1 MRLRILCV
9 FVAIC
14 LMASLLPLTVLAEDP
29 SVVVNFTNPEESDS
43 FSVTVAPG
51 ESKFVITN
59 ADKKFVMWT
68 EENPPADNF
77 IKLEYPADGKA
88 TLQVTLNNIDAFSSS
103 QFFKRPSIAFTPG
116 EYSVVINLVGNNKLT
131 NSLSSC
137 IFYEGIKNMTIT
149 GPGNL
154 TMLNTSSVDGSIWG
168 RGGDLLIQ
176 DTTLDIT
183 VTSSTNSNHNAIL
196 LASGNVTLDKVKIT
210 YSLTGGCLVFMGT
223 FTEKVG
229 RKTVDTATDRFI
241 TIKDSEISG
250 SANLCSFRSTTPCT
264 IINSTLTIIKNST
277 RAKICPEYAIFCPA
291 PNLEGEYTALAG
303 MAKSPEKAKE
313 FNVKKLESYTY
324 FSLTPGKAETV
335 PETTV
340 ATIPE
345 TTVATIPETTV
356 ATTPETTVDT
366 TPDVTTDAAADNNS
380 GTPMKI
386 VFIIAAALIVAAGG
400 AAGVILYT
408 KKKKA

>member
-1 MRLRILCV
+1 MKARILR
-9 FVAIC
+9 ALLALC
-14 LMASLLPLTVLAEDP
+14 LMVALLPVTVFAEDP
-29 SVVVNFTNPEESDS
+29 SIVVNFTNPEESDS
-43 FSVTVAPG
+43 FSVTIAPG

-59 ADKKFVMWT
+59 TDKKFVMWA
-68 EENPPADNF
+68 EENAPADNF
-77 IKLEYPADGKA
+77 IKLEYPADGKS
-88 TLQVTLNNIDAFSSS
+88 TLQVTFNNIDSDSSS
-103 QFFKRPSIAFTPG
+103 NSYKRPSIAFTPG

-131 NSLSSC
+131 SSCSAC
-137 IFYEGIKNMTIT
+137 IFYESIKDMTIT
-149 GPGNL
+149 GSGNL
-154 TMLNTSSVDGSIWG
+154 TILNTASVDGSIWG

-183 VTSSTNSNHNAIL
+183 VTSPTNSNHNAIL

-210 YSLTGGCLVFMGT
+210 YCLTGGCLVFMGT

-229 RKTVDTATDRFI
+229 RKTVDPATDRFI

-291 PNLEGEYTALAG
+291 PKLEGEYTAIAGLA
-303 MAKSPEKAKE
+303 KKIENAKE
-313 FNVKKLESYTY
+313 YNVKQLENYTY

-340 ATIPE
+340 AT
-345 TTVATIPETTV
+345 TPETTV
-356 ATTPETTVDT
+356 ATTPETTVAT
-366 TPDVTTDAAADNNS
+366 TPETTVATTPEATTDSVADTAS
-380 GTPMKI
+380 GNPMKI
-386 VFIIAAALIVAAGG
+386 VFIIAAVLVVAAGG